1 MQGTWE
7 NGSFVLASTKD
18 DKIARLETTISR
30 LREYAGHKQTCGAL
44 QWNYI
49 TSEFAPCD
57 CGYDELMKEMEET
70 K

>member
-30 LREYAGHKQTCGAL
+30 LLRYAYHEEECAVITTHCGPM
-44 QWNYI
+44 Q
-49 TSEFAPCD
+49 PCD
-57 CGYDELMKEMEET
+57 CGYDTLMKEIGE
-70 K
+70 